1 MLSSRAGGS
10 RPAARP
16 DVSLSL
22 ALRAPE
28 KLTVEDVAGAGG
40 GVLIHLEI
48 RNRNVVAWD
57 AWVPNGPLLEVTVLD
72 LQGNEKSRQT
82 RQLKMLSP
90 PTRLD
95 PGRGF
100 LLPLRVAFPGLS
112 PRGGIFKLRFRFAP
126 GPEETEALLDLEPR
140 G

>member
-1 MLSSRAGGS
+1 MVMHPKSGAK
-10 RPAARP
+10 PAARP

-22 ALRAPE
+22 SLRAPE
-28 KLTVEDVAGAGG
+28 KLTVDDAAEAGG
-40 GVLIHLEI
+40 GVLLHLEI
-48 RNRNVVAWD
+48 RNRNVVPWD

-112 PRGGIFKLRFRFAP
+112 SRGGTFRLRFRFAP
-126 GPEETEALLDLEPR
+126 GPEETEALLDLAPR